1 MSESNFKSM
10 ESSEEY
16 NGTLSESSISWSF
29 LSASW
34 KPTVFAETSEAFI
47 LDFAFACRG
56 FPLNEVQV
64 RNMAI
69 LFANENGLHAF
80 SQKKNN
86 HTGYNWFKGFL
97 KRHPEL
103 CVKRAEGLSA
113 ARSSAM
119 NKPSVEKWFV
129 EYHATHTKVEHEWSA
144 FLYMESWWKWYA
156 GYIRCQPHGW
166 SRI

>member
-1 MSESNFKSM
+1 MEWERYAESAWGVL
-10 ESSEEY
+10 SEEERRVAC
-16 NGTLSESSISWSF
+16 LRAISRAWRVLKSTMERCLKAPYLGSF

-34 KPTVFAETSEAFI
+34 KPTVFAETSEALI

-56 FPLNEVQV
+56 FPLSEVQV
-64 RNMAI
+64 RNMATP
-69 LFANENGLHAF
+69 FANENGLHAF

-86 HTGYNWFKGFL
+86 HTDYNWFKGFL

-113 ARSSAM
+113 ARSSAR

-129 EYHATHTKVEHEWSA
+129 EYHAIHTKV
-144 FLYMESWWKWYA
+144 
-156 GYIRCQPHGW
+156 
-166 SRI
+166 